1 MAEVLLWRMKKKKSF
16 RWTAEFYSCRWVAGP
31 GFALFAV
38 FAGLV
43 TVCLS
48 RLGLGHLRRM
58 SRLTIER
65 MRDKSHDSDGVKAKD
80 EALMAYL
87 FFPKQLETD
96 NPTS

>member
-48 RLGLGHLRRM
+48 RLGLGHLLM
-58 SRLTIER
+58 SRLMEYGR
-65 MRDKSHDSDGVKAKD
+65 PQSSQD
-80 EALMAYL
+80 EG
-87 FFPKQLETD
+87 
-96 NPTS
+96 

>member
-48 RLGLGHLRRM
+48 RLGLGHHVEVDARNRVRM
-58 SRLTIER
+58 SDKTTIHIR
-65 MRDKSHDSDGVKAKD
+65 
-80 EALMAYL
+80 
-87 FFPKQLETD
+87 
-96 NPTS
+96 